1 MPLTALAFRQKV
13 RDAIADN
20 NTSGIQEFTDKQL
33 DGWTA
38 DEVGMLY
45 SRNLFVRSSTRTLA
59 GYTEPTI
66 VAGTGQAEV
75 ARYYPL
81 PTGFRRVY
89 AVEFVNTTS
98 GAVAGDTRNFDDLE
112 EPGQVRIDGAADYVG
127 YKLRFFGEREY
138 TGVTDASMNTEVIE
152 LVKYGVV
159 LQAMNSELVRRT
171 KAARSQVATRT
182 TDASPGA
189 ISAAIA
195 VIERQWHRHLSEA
208 LAIQAIKTFA
218 R

>member
-1 MPLTALAFRQKV
+1 MPLTAQAFRQKV

-20 NTSGIQEFTDKQL
+20 NTNGIQEFTDKQL

-45 SRNLFVRSSTRTLA
+45 ARNLFVRTSTRALV
-59 GYTEPTI
+59 GYTEPTV
-66 VAGTGQAEV
+66 VAGVGDAEV
-75 ARYYPL
+75 IRYYTM
-81 PTGFRRVY
+81 PTGFRRIY
-89 AVEFVNTTS
+89 GIEYIDATS
-98 GAVAGDTRNFDDLE
+98 GAVAGETRNFDDLE
-112 EPGQVRIDGAADYVG
+112 EPGFVRIDTAANFVG
-127 YKLRFFGEREY
+127 YNLRFFGEREY
-138 TGVTDASMNTEVIE
+138 SGVSDTAMNTEVIE
-152 LVKYGVV
+152 LVKFGVT

-182 TDASPGA
+182 TDATPGA
-189 ISAAIA
+189 ISAAISI
-195 VIERQWHRHLSEA
+195 IERQWQKHLADA